1 MRSQTFRKPILKPSV
16 YDNNDPQKAVAIL
29 LAAFSAKFQGGNQM
43 EQDQAAIIA
52 ANLLNQGVPAINAIQ
67 WAVKRVLQTY

>member
-29 LAAFSAKFQGGNQM
+29 AAFAAKFQGGNQM
-43 EQDQAAIIA
+43 EQDLAAKIA
-52 ANLLNQGVPAINAIQ
+52 SNLLNQGVPASNAIQ